1 MKTILIVE
9 GDESKLEQLRHA
21 LAGKG
26 FSARL
31 ATEEARECLEAGDLS
46 IDLTDRRAYLQ
57 GSSLL
62 LTQSEFDLLVL
73 LVKQPYRAFSRRD
86 ILTALWRPDFDGTER
101 VVDVRIASLRQK
113 LKDNP
118 RVPRFIESVYGV
130 GYRFIVAPVLRGG

>member
-1 MKTILIVE
+1 MKTVLIVE
-9 GDESKLEQLRHA
+9 GSKTALEQLRHA

-31 ATEEARECLEAGDLS
+31 DTTEARERLEAGDLS
-46 IDLTDRRAYLQ
+46 IDLTDRQAYLQ

-86 ILTALWRPDFDGTER
+86 IVTTLWPDFDGTMR
-101 VVDVRIASLRQK
+101 VVDVRILGLRKK
-113 LKDNP
+113 LQDNP
-118 RVPRFIESVYGV
+118 YAPRFIETVHGV
-130 GYRFIVAPVLRGG
+130 GYRFIIAPALRGG